1 MERYMMP
8 RRFYCSVLAL
18 LLTFTIAAPQGV
30 TAQDA
35 EQQQF
40 TQFINAGEFA
50 PARDMAN
57 KQQDPQLRNQM
68 LQQLAGAQA
77 KSGNK
82 RASFHSLS
90 GLSGSTGF
98 QSGSTA
104 SLPGLSGGLPGGQ
117 GGAAMADFQSLIDLI
132 TTTIAPDSWEDNGGS
147 GVIKEFRSGVHVDTN
162 GLLSRVDFSNAQGLA
177 QFRQQHM
184 VGTFSADGQ
193 DIRKDTAIR
202 KVSLNRLERALQMQ
216 RAEGKVPDA
225 SMLNLAGIYR
235 IEYVLVYPE
244 TGDVVIAGPAGPWQR
259 DTEGRNVNVGTKQP
273 TLQLDDLVSVLRNA
287 YSKSPSHFGC
297 SIDPT
302 KPNLQRVQ
310 QYLAASKTKP
320 LKPGEDAQWLEGL
333 RSSLG
338 RQIISVDGID
348 ARSHAARVIVEADYH
363 MKLIGMGIEPGT
375 PNVISYL
382 DQLAGNGG
390 KQQSMGVLRWWFAAN
405 YRAIEATPTGDA
417 FRIKGPGV
425 KLMSENEFLDAQGN
439 RNQTGQARGPAAV
452 FAHMFTQ
459 NYNDLATKYPIY
471 SDLRNVF
478 DLSLAAMIIRSKGMP
493 SKVGWDMRYL
503 LHPQG
508 YQLTLANAP
517 KEVESV
523 IGHRKLKNGML
534 IAGVSGGVEMDLQ
547 PLLASM
553 WEATDDYDAISAVRV
568 NSERAPRELETWWW
582 D

>member
-8 RRFYCSVLAL
+8 RRLYCSVLAL
-18 LLTFTIAAPQGV
+18 LLAFSITAPQVV

-35 EQQQF
+35 LQQF
-40 TQFINAGEFA
+40 EQFIRAGEFA
-50 PARDMAN
+50 PARDLAN

-77 KSGNK
+77 RSGNK

-90 GLSGSTGF
+90 GLSGGSGF

-104 SLPGLSGGLPGGQ
+104 SLPGLSDGILGGQ

-162 GLLSRVDFSNAQGLA
+162 GLLSRIDFSNAQGLT

-216 RAEGKVPDA
+216 RAQGKVPDA

-244 TGDVVIAGPAGPWQR
+244 TGDVVIAGPAGPWQQ
-259 DTEGRNVNVGTKQP
+259 DAEGRNVNIGTSQP

-287 YSKSPSHFGC
+287 YSKTPSHFGC

-302 KPNLQRVQ
+302 KTNLQRVQ
-310 QYLAASKTKP
+310 QYLAASKAKP

-338 RQIISVDGID
+338 RQVISVDGID
-348 ARSHAARVIVEADYH
+348 ARSHVARVIVEADYH

-382 DQLAGNGG
+382 DQVAGNGG

-405 YRAIEATPTGDA
+405 YRAVEATPTGDA

-439 RNQTGQARGPAAV
+439 RKQTGQARGPAAV

-493 SKVGWDMRYL
+493 SKVGWDMQYL

-523 IGHRKLKNGML
+523 VGHRSLKNGML

-547 PLLASM
+547 PLLASK